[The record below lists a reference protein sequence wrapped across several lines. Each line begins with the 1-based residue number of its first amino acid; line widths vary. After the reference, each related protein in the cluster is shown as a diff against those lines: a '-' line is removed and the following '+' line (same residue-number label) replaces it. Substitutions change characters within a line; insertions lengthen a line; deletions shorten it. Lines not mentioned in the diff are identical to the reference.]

1 MAESANAAALV
12 VLNEGVDGEPLR
24 RWFAEQGF
32 EVGPQVGIS
41 FSIEAPRPHLT
52 EHFQDFDDAEGTGA
66 ELSLDTLPQE
76 LRPAVRA
83 VVSEPPP
90 EFGPTNP

>member
-1 MAESANAAALV
+1 MPESENAAALV
-12 VLNEGVDGEPLR
+12 VLHEGVDGEPVR

-52 EHFQDFDDAEGTGA
+52 ERFQDFEQAEGSGA
-66 ELSLDTLPQE
+66 ELGLETLPE
-76 LRPAVRA
+76 DLRPAVRA
-83 VVSEPPP
+83 VVSESPPD
-90 EFGPTNP
+90 FGPTNP